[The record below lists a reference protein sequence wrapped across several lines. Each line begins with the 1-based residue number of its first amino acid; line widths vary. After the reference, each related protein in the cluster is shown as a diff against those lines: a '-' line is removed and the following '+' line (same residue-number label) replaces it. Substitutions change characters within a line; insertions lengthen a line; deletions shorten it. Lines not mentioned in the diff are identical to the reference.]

1 MCSTIPLV
9 IIPSGDPIC
18 SQYNITLRNVQEYV
32 DGGLLKTL
40 HEESFMIYRQMK
52 CDGTCQ
58 IGIFAAIEVDDCE
71 KRIVRPHENVTAK
84 TDITVL
90 NKPKTVQQRVR
101 ILQSDAIVQSV
112 ACLPPLGLIHLL
124 LLPSLANLHGPRD
137 ALLQREQRRELGGG
151 ADRVLR
157 RTLRNT
163 RRGCKQR

>member
-1 MCSTIPLV
+1 MCSTTPLV

-58 IGIFAAIEVDDCE
+58 IGIFAAIEVDDCA
-71 KRIVRPHENVTAK
+71 KGVVRAHENVTAK

-101 ILQSDAIVQSV
+101 LFTQKCHRFYYSEITDPLSLSISSV
-112 ACLPPLGLIHLL
+112 
-124 LLPSLANLHGPRD
+124 
-137 ALLQREQRRELGGG
+137 
-151 ADRVLR
+151 
-157 RTLRNT
+157 
-163 RRGCKQR
+163 